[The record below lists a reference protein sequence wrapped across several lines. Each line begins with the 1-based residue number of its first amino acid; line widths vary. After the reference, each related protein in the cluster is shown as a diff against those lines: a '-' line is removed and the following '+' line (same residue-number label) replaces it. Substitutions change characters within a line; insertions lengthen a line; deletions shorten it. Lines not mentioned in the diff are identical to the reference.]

1 MEVKHNYLPE
11 QYEINSLLEI
21 NHNYLKQQF
30 SNYKEIFGDIEKLIH
45 NGDYTL
51 GRPVKE
57 FEERFAKLTET
68 KYAIGV
74 GSGTDALFLSLKV
87 LDIIQG
93 DEVITTPY
101 TFYATVG
108 AIVATGAKP
117 VFVDVRDDFNINPD
131 LIEQAITDKT
141 KAIIPVHLTGR
152 PADLEPIIKIA
163 NKYNINVVEDA
174 AQTIGA
180 RYYERRIGSFGITGC
195 FSLHPLKNLHVYGDG
210 GVITTDNIEIYNKII
225 KLRNHGLVN
234 RDECEYWGYNSR
246 LDVIQAAIA
255 NIKLKYIERWNET
268 HRRIASVYRTKLQ
281 DIVQVPF
288 DKAHEEAVYQ
298 TFVISCSN
306 RNELKEYLLKQGIE
320 TKIHY
325 PIPIHLQT
333 PSKSL
338 GYKKGDFPEAEKQ
351 AETILSLPIYSGI
364 NNEQINYIINKI
376 SAFMNTKK

>member
-1 MEVKHNYLPE
+1 MEVKYVNLGL
-11 QYEINSLLEI
+11 QYEELR
-21 NHNYLKQQF
+21 
-30 SNYKEIFGDIEKLIH
+30 KEILEKIDEIFKSGNYILTEELI
-45 NGDYTL
+45 
-51 GRPVKE
+51 K
-57 FEERFAKLTET
+57 FEENFSRFCQT

-74 GSGTDALFLSLKV
+74 GSGTDALFLSLKA
-87 LDIIQG
+87 LDIGPG
-93 DEVITTPY
+93 DEVITQPNS
-101 TFYATVG
+101 FIATAG

>member
-1 MEVKHNYLPE
+1 M
-11 QYEINSLLEI
+11 
-21 NHNYLKQQF
+21 
-30 SNYKEIFGDIEKLIH
+30 
-45 NGDYTL
+45 
-51 GRPVKE
+51 
-57 FEERFAKLTET
+57 
-68 KYAIGV
+68 
-74 GSGTDALFLSLKV
+74 
-87 LDIIQG
+87 
-93 DEVITTPY
+93 
-101 TFYATVG
+101 
-108 AIVATGAKP
+108 
-117 VFVDVRDDFNINPD
+117 
-131 LIEQAITDKT
+131 
-141 KAIIPVHLTGR
+141 
-152 PADLEPIIKIA
+152 
-163 NKYNINVVEDA
+163 
-174 AQTIGA
+174 
-180 RYYERRIGSFGITGC
+180 
-195 FSLHPLKNLHVYGDG
+195 HVYGDG